1 MSFPFEGETHV
12 VSDGGA
18 ASSAAGQI
26 ADPAVA
32 ASSGADLQRARDYG
46 WNERTNLD
54 YDKLQQIGDSNE
66 WLGAAQVY
74 EWKDEYGDVA
84 PEVPELEAL
93 LYGTEQRVTE
103 GGHRENLDEIEVL
116 LEGPT
121 KVAPIQKAS
130 VD

>member
-32 ASSGADLQRARDYG
+32 ASSAADLQRARDYG

-103 GGHRENLDEIEVL
+103 GGYRENLDEIEVL